1 MAKKINKILLPLDGS
16 ANSKR
21 AMDQAIDVAQKFD
34 ARINLVYVLPFPAVQ
49 AYVPNK
55 AAREQMYKE
64 AKRHLAS
71 AKKQIDNKGVDSK
84 SDIIKGNPG
93 SAIAAYANKSTNKID
108 LIVIGSRGL
117 GGLKE
122 KFLGSV
128 SNHVMHST
136 KVPCLIVK

>member
-1 MAKKINKILLPLDGS
+1 MAKQIKKILVPLDGS
-16 ANSKR
+16 SNSKR
-21 AMDQAIDVAQKFD
+21 ALEQAIDVAKNFG
-34 ARINLVYVLPFPAVQ
+34 AGIRLVNVLPFPAVQ

-55 AAREQMYKE
+55 AAREQIYKE
-64 AKRHLAS
+64 AKRHLTS
-71 AKKQIDNKGVDSK
+71 AKKQLDNKGIDAK
-84 SDIIKGNPG
+84 SEIIKGNPG
-93 SAIAAYANKSTNKID
+93 SAIAAYANKSANKID